1 MAKNSERIDALK
13 QQISNMP
20 NNPGIYQYFNKEGKI
35 IYVGKAKN
43 LKKRVSSYF
52 TKNHDDS
59 PKTRILVRNIH
70 EIKYMVVKSEE
81 DALLLENSLIK
92 KHQPR
97 FNVRL
102 KDDKTYPW
110 ICVKAEDFPRVFYT
124 RKAIKDGSLYF
135 GPYTSV
141 RMVRT
146 LIDFIR
152 QIYKIRTCAL
162 NLSKENIAKGKY
174 KVCLEY
180 HIGNC
185 KGPCIGKV
193 EEAAYRAQLEDIK
206 HILKGNIKEVK
217 EHLKQQMLDLAKEL
231 KFEEANEVKE
241 KYQLIDNYQSKSTVV
256 SPTITNVDVFSILD
270 DKEIAY
276 VNYLR
281 VIDGA
286 IVQSHTIELKR
297 ALEETTEELFITAIA
312 EIRQRIFSNA
322 RELIVP
328 FIPDV
333 ELQNVSFFIPQ
344 RGDKKELLDL
354 SLRNLK
360 YYKQEKLKQM
370 EKVDPERH
378 TNRILERLKSDL
390 HLDELPRHIECFDN
404 SNIQGK
410 YPVSACVVF
419 KDAKPSKKDYRHFNV
434 KTVIGPDDFA
444 TMQEVLQRR
453 YTRLVNENEPLPQL
467 VIVDGGKGQLSSA
480 VKIFKELG
488 IFDKVQLI
496 GIAKRLEEIFF
507 PDDSI
512 PLYLDKTSESLKVIQ
527 HLRNEAHRFGITHHR
542 NRRSND
548 FIKSELNSIEGIGPK
563 TVELL
568 LSEFKSVEAI
578 KDAEEK
584 EIVKLI
590 GSAKTKVIKNYFSN
604 KIVNNDDKVE
614 NE

>member
-1 MAKNSERIDALK
+1 MAKKNERIESLK
-13 QQISNMP
+13 QLISVLP
-20 NNPGIYQYFNKEGKI
+20 EEPGIYQYFNKESKI

-52 TKNHDDS
+52 TKQHDDS
-59 PKTRILVRNIH
+59 PKTRILVRNIVD
-70 EIKYMVVKSEE
+70 IKYMVVKSEE

-110 ICVKAEDFPRVFYT
+110 ICVKAESFPRVFYT
-124 RKAIKDGSLYF
+124 RNVIKDGSIYF

-141 RMVRT
+141 RMVKT
-146 LIDFIR
+146 LIEFVR
-152 QIYKIRTCAL
+152 QIYSIRTCSL
-162 NLSKENIAKGKY
+162 NLSPENIAKGKY

-185 KGPCIGKV
+185 KGPCIGEV
-193 EEAAYRAQLEDIK
+193 EENHYRNQIEDIK

-217 EHLKQQMLDLAKEL
+217 EHLRETMQRLASEL
-231 KFEEANEVKE
+231 KFEEANNVKE
-241 KYQLIDNYQSKSTVV
+241 KLQLIDNYQSKSTVV
-256 SPTITNVDVFSILD
+256 SPTVTNVDVFSILD
-270 DKEIAY
+270 DHDTAY

-281 VIDGA
+281 VVDGA
-286 IVQSHTIELKR
+286 IIQSHTIEMKR
-297 ALEETTEELFITAIA
+297 ALEESTEDMFITGIA
-312 EIRQRIFSNA
+312 EIRQRIFSTS

-328 FIPDV
+328 FIPPV
-333 ELQNVSFFIPQ
+333 ELNNVTFFVPQ
-344 RGDKKELLDL
+344 RGDKKELLNL
-354 SLRNLK
+354 SERNLK
-360 YYKQEKLKQM
+360 YFKQEKLKQM

-378 TNRILERLKSDL
+378 TNRILERLKVDL
-390 HLDELPRHIECFDN
+390 QLDEWPRHIECFDN

-434 KTVIGPDDFA
+434 KTVEGPNDFA
-444 TMQEVLQRR
+444 TMEEVLKRR
-453 YTRLVNENEPLPQL
+453 YMRLIQEEEPLPQL

-480 VKIFKELG
+480 VKIFKELE
-488 IFDKVQLI
+488 ILDKVQLI

-507 PDDSI
+507 PNDPI
-512 PLYLDKTSESLKVIQ
+512 PIYLDKTSESLKVIQ

-548 FIKSELNSIEGIGPK
+548 FIKSELNAIEGIGSK
-563 TVELL
+563 TAETLL
-568 LSEFKSVEAI
+568 AHFKSVQAI
-578 KDAEEK
+578 KEASFNDVADVVGK
-584 EIVKLI
+584 
-590 GSAKTKVIKNYFSN
+590 AKATVIHNYFTPEQNS
-604 KIVNNDDKVE
+604 KNNE
-614 NE
+614 